1 MWSGVIF
8 LFRNSHSLEN
18 KLDISIPHFVGSM
31 FSPITGFLLNFL
43 FYYPLFMAYLWMIG
57 AVFYYFR
64 FEKRFIDVKLPP
76 QLSEYPGVAMVV
88 PCHNEEENV
97 YDTVTQ
103 LLEQEYPDFEVIAIN
118 DGSSDRTQEILEGI
132 AKQDKRLRV
141 IHLARNQGKAA
152 GLNMAA
158 LLTDKEFLVCIDGDT
173 LLDKHAV
180 AWFMQHFTSSPR
192 VGAVTGNP
200 RIRNR
205 STLLG
210 RVQVGEFSSIIGLI
224 KRAQRVYGRLFTV
237 SGVISAFRKTALHD
251 VGYWSPEMLTEDIDV
266 SWKLQFAHWDIRF
279 EPKALCWILM
289 PETFAGLW
297 KQRLR
302 WAMGGVQVM
311 FKYFHFLFSW
321 RKRRMWMI
329 YAEFVISLV
338 WAYGMLITMLSALLG
353 LILPVQGLFTIPPLL
368 PGWSGILI
376 GTTCMIQIAVSMF
389 LDSKYDVG
397 LWKIYFWM
405 IWYPLLYWMIN
416 MFTIVVAVP
425 ETLLRDNKQ
434 SAVWISPD
442 RGLRVK

>member
-1 MWSGVIF
+1 
-8 LFRNSHSLEN
+8 
-18 KLDISIPHFVGSM
+18 
-31 FSPITGFLLNFL
+31 
-43 FYYPLFMAYLWMIG
+43 YPLFMAYLWMTG
-57 AVFYYFR
+57 AIFYYFR
-64 FEKRFIDVKLPP
+64 FERRYVNLKLPP
-76 QLSEYPGVAMVV
+76 ALTEYPGVAMIV

-97 YDTVTQ
+97 RETVIQ
-103 LLEQEYPDFEVIAIN
+103 LLNQKYPDFEVIAIN
-118 DGSSDRTQEILEGI
+118 DGSSDRTQEILVEL

-141 IHLARNQGKAA
+141 IHLANNQGKAA

-158 LLTDKEFLVCIDGDT
+158 LLTNKEFMVCIDGDT
-173 LLDKHAV
+173 LLDEHAV
-180 AWFMQHFTSSPR
+180 TWFMQHFIYSPR

-205 STLLG
+205 STLIG
-210 RVQVGEFSSIIGLI
+210 RIQVGEFSSIIGLI

-237 SGVISAFRKTALHD
+237 SGVISAFRKTALHE

-302 WAMGGVQVM
+302 WAMGGIQVM
-311 FKYFHFLFSW
+311 FKYFPQLFSW

-329 YAEFVISLV
+329 YIEFVISLV
-338 WAYGMLITMLSALLG
+338 WAYTMSITLSLSLLG
-353 LILPVQGLFTIPPLL
+353 LILPMSGFLYVPPLL
-368 PGWSGILI
+368 PGWNGILI
-376 GTTCMIQIAVSMF
+376 GTTCMIQIAVSIF
-389 LDSKYDVG
+389 LDYKYDVG
-397 LWKIYFWM
+397 LWKMYFWM

-425 ETLLRDNKQ
+425 KILFRNNKQ
-434 SAVWISPD
+434 RAVWVSPD
-442 RGLRVK
+442 RGLRAK

>member
-1 MWSGVIF
+1 MDISTSFFIASIFTPIVGF
-8 LFRNSHSLEN
+8 LF
-18 KLDISIPHFVGSM
+18 
-31 FSPITGFLLNFL
+31 NFL
-43 FYYPLFMAYLWMIG
+43 FYYPLFMAYLWMTG
-57 AVFYYFR
+57 AVFHYVR
-64 FEKRFIDVKLPP
+64 FEKRYVNLKLPP
-76 QLSEYPGVAMVV
+76 ALTEYPGVAMIV

-97 YDTVTQ
+97 RETVTQ
-103 LLEQEYPDFEVIAIN
+103 ILNQKYPDFEVIAIN
-118 DGSSDRTQEILEGI
+118 DGSSDRTQEILEEL

-141 IHLARNQGKAA
+141 IHLATNQGKAA

-158 LLTDKEFLVCIDGDT
+158 LLTNKEFLVCIDGDT
-173 LLDKHAV
+173 LLDEYAV
-180 AWFMQHFTSSPR
+180 AWFMQHFIYSPR

-205 STLLG
+205 STLIG

-237 SGVISAFRKTALHD
+237 SGVISAFRKTALHG

-302 WAMGGVQVM
+302 WAMGGIQVM
-311 FKYFHFLFSW
+311 FKYFSFLFSW
-321 RKRRMWMI
+321 RKRRMWII
-329 YAEFVISLV
+329 YIEFVISLV
-338 WAYGMLITMLSALLG
+338 WAYTMLITMFLSLLG
-353 LILPVQGLFTIPPLL
+353 LILPMPSFLYVPSIL
-368 PGWSGILI
+368 PGWNGILI
-376 GTTCMIQIAVSMF
+376 GTTCMIQIAISLF
-389 LDSKYDVG
+389 LDSKYEVG
-397 LWKIYFWM
+397 LWKMYFWM

-425 ETLLRDNKQ
+425 KILLRNNKQ
-434 SAVWISPD
+434 RAVWVSPD
-442 RGLRVK
+442 RGLRAK